1 MKCCLELKADVFI
14 YLISEH
20 LFCMK
25 GELKMSE
32 RLKDRIAVVTGGTS
46 GIGLASAKE
55 FVRQG
60 AKVAVLAR
68 TQDKADKV
76 VAEIGEGAIAF
87 VGDVSDLPSIDA
99 FYSSVA
105 EKLGKIDVVFA
116 NAGIADRTI
125 LEEVDEAAF
134 DKVVNVN
141 FRGAYFSVKY
151 AAPYLNEGASVILTS
166 SCLDEMGMGGL
177 SVYAAT
183 KAAVRSLARSFT
195 PDLKKYGARIN
206 VLSPGPVATDIEKKA
221 GFSKQ
226 DYDAYS
232 GSIGGMLAAGR
243 MGQVEEM
250 AAVAVFLASDD
261 SSFMYGAEVQ
271 ADGGRTNYP

>member
-1 MKCCLELKADVFI
+1 
-14 YLISEH
+14 
-20 LFCMK
+20 
-25 GELKMSE
+25 MSKK
-32 RLKDRIAVVTGGTS
+32 LAGKVVAVTGGNS

-55 FVRQG
+55 FARQG
-60 AKVAVLAR
+60 AKVALLVR
-68 TQDKADKV
+68 SQEKIDKA
-76 VAEIGEGAIAF
+76 VAEIGHGAIGF
-87 VGDVSDLPSIDA
+87 VGDVADLPSIEA
-99 FYSSVA
+99 FYTGVA
-105 EKLGKIDVVFA
+105 EKWGRIDVVFA
-116 NAGIADRTI
+116 NAGVADRTVF
-125 LEEVDEAAF
+125 EEVDEAAF

-141 FRGAYFSVKY
+141 FKGAYFSVKY
-151 AAPYLNEGASVILTS
+151 AAPHLNEGASVILTS

-221 GFSKQ
+221 GFSEE
-226 DYDAYS
+226 DYEAYS

-243 MGQVEEM
+243 MGHVDEM
-250 AAVAVFLASDD
+250 AAVALFLASDD

-271 ADGGRTNYP
+271 ADGGMNQTRWIND

>member
-1 MKCCLELKADVFI
+1 M
-14 YLISEH
+14 
-20 LFCMK
+20 
-25 GELKMSE
+25 GE
-32 RLKDRIAVVTGGTS
+32 RLKDRVTVVTGGTS

-60 AKVAVLAR
+60 AKVAILAR
-68 TQDKADKV
+68 SQEKADKV

-87 VGDVSDLPSIDA
+87 VGDVSDLPSLEA
-99 FYSSVA
+99 FYCNVA

-116 NAGIADRTI
+116 NAGVADRTVF
-125 LEEVDEAAF
+125 EDVDEAAF
-134 DKVVNVN
+134 DKVVSVN
-141 FRGAYFSVKY
+141 FKGAYFSVKY
-151 AAPYLNEGASVILTS
+151 AAPYLNEGSSVILTS
-166 SCLDEMGMGGL
+166 SCLDEMGMAGL

-226 DYDAYS
+226 DYDTYS
-232 GSIGGMLAAGR
+232 GSVGGMLAAGR
-243 MGQVEEM
+243 MGHVDEM
-250 AAVAVFLASDD
+250 ATVALFLASDD

-271 ADGGRTNYP
+271 ADGGMNQTRWIND